1 MSSAYG
7 TRYENRYCLAMKD
20 LLYGLSR
27 DQYLNP
33 QSVFNLML
41 TRKLHFLSVSNRN
54 LHVLI
59 TGAELKIFIE
69 RQLRATFRCEKLTPF
84 QHQANARSKKTLRAS
99 IICKVATLFGRLSS
113 FAKPDFAV
121 QIYIGASSDTH
132 KTGFR
137 CGCPWVAGQG

>member
-20 LLYGLSR
+20 LLYGLSK
-27 DQYLNP
+27 DQYTNP

-69 RQLRATFRCEKLTPF
+69 RQLEGYLRNFCQIF
-84 QHQANARSKKTLRAS
+84 ARFLPDLHFKTNCVDRFS
-99 IICKVATLFGRLSS
+99 
-113 FAKPDFAV
+113 
-121 QIYIGASSDTH
+121 
-132 KTGFR
+132 
-137 CGCPWVAGQG
+137 